1 MLFQIFKDEN
11 YIKFFLLLHYHGEVN
26 MVNFKSLHN
35 FSGY

>member
-11 YIKFFLLLHYHGEVN
+11 YIKFFIITLSRWSEHD
-26 MVNFKSLHN
+26 VNFKSLYN